1 MKWEVRT
8 MRSVILFFN
17 WTVYK
22 KTVARFWPLWA
33 AYFVIWLIFLPL
45 QGLMY
50 LRMDANDL
58 NGFGGSYMENF
69 ARNTVANRAGTETIL
84 MLAIL
89 FGVLGAMAV
98 FSHLYN
104 ARSANL
110 FGSLPVRREGLFISH
125 YLAGLSFTIVP
136 NLAIFLLTLLVEGLG
151 GYVYMDGLLFWLAV
165 TCGECFFFYT
175 LAVFCG
181 MFTGHI
187 LALPAFY
194 AIVNMFAYGVT
205 GLLYLT
211 LDSFYYG
218 FAGFSPWV
226 EELVEWLTPA
236 IALDERV
243 WYAGDYVADTLDGPV
258 TGYGFQG
265 RTMQG
270 MGTLGAYALVAVAL
284 AVCAFLLYRA
294 RRLES
299 AGDVV
304 SVRPMRPVFQ
314 YGMAFCVGMVFGVGT
329 TAMVGGG
336 EYVLMAAI
344 LVWGVIGYFA
354 ARMLLDKSFRVFKK
368 WKGAVAVAGV
378 FAALFLVVG
387 LDLTG
392 YETRVPDAAGV
403 KSVFVDG
410 LSAVRFADGG
420 DTVCL
425 DIEDPGQ
432 IALLTAMHRAAVED
446 RSDEWHDGNTVGC
459 RLELDYTLND
469 GSTLRRSYYVNIE
482 PQERD
487 QEGAA
492 AWALE
497 QLYHN
502 TDLYWRVYGFDVLEE
517 EIAGGGRLDSAEFG
531 HYDEEWGSASD
542 VVGYGDDAR
551 ALLDAVEE
559 DMRAGRIGVRTLA
572 GAEDSYRYNP
582 RDCLSFRVVDPVNG
596 ELNYSL
602 EIALQ
607 DTATS
612 TLAELGRLEA
622 NLDNEYLRDAFEE
635 WLK

>member
-1 MKWEVRT
+1 

-69 ARNTVANRAGTETIL
+69 ARYTVASRAGNETIL
-84 MLAIL
+84 MLAML
-89 FGVLGAMAV
+89 FGVLAAMAV

-136 NLAIFLLTLLVEGLG
+136 NVVTFLLTLIVEAAG

-243 WYAGDYVADTLDGPV
+243 WYAGDYVADTLDGPEWDE
-258 TGYGFQG
+258 GILSQG
-265 RTMQG
+265 
-270 MGTLGAYALVAVAL
+270 GAGL
-284 AVCAFLLYRA
+284 A
-294 RRLES
+294 
-299 AGDVV
+299 
-304 SVRPMRPVFQ
+304 
-314 YGMAFCVGMVFGVGT
+314 
-329 TAMVGGG
+329 
-336 EYVLMAAI
+336 
-344 LVWGVIGYFA
+344 
-354 ARMLLDKSFRVFKK
+354 
-368 WKGAVAVAGV
+368 
-378 FAALFLVVG
+378 
-387 LDLTG
+387 
-392 YETRVPDAAGV
+392 
-403 KSVFVDG
+403 
-410 LSAVRFADGG
+410 
-420 DTVCL
+420 
-425 DIEDPGQ
+425 DICFS
-432 IALLTAMHRAAVED
+432 AAVETGK
-446 RSDEWHDGNTVGC
+446 RM
-459 RLELDYTLND
+459 
-469 GSTLRRSYYVNIE
+469 
-482 PQERD
+482 
-487 QEGAA
+487 A
-492 AWALE
+492 AW
-497 QLYHN
+497 
-502 TDLYWRVYGFDVLEE
+502 G
-517 EIAGGGRLDSAEFG
+517 
-531 HYDEEWGSASD
+531 
-542 VVGYGDDAR
+542 
-551 ALLDAVEE
+551 
-559 DMRAGRIGVRTLA
+559 
-572 GAEDSYRYNP
+572 
-582 RDCLSFRVVDPVNG
+582 
-596 ELNYSL
+596 
-602 EIALQ
+602 
-607 DTATS
+607 
-612 TLAELGRLEA
+612 
-622 NLDNEYLRDAFEE
+622 
-635 WLK
+635 